1 MECAGHGFFMAG
13 QEWWSLLRW
22 LRMVSR
28 TMRDRRMGMGRR
40 LVWGSMAVAGGVV
53 IVDTIAGVADGVVA
67 AGNI

>member
-1 MECAGHGFFMAG
+1 
-13 QEWWSLLRW
+13 
-22 LRMVSR
+22 
-28 TMRDRRMGMGRR
+28 MRDRRMGMDMGRR